1 MFVITTLLLT
11 ISQIMNLQKLH
22 QIQAIRCKIMISD
35 KITHIRYFI
44 TNNIIE
50 QKLKMKRIPFGL
62 RKTTMLIFI
71 LDTTIK
77 IQKIYIN
84 LIKNHLNTPFHF
96 NKKSITKL
104 KIKRTKK
111 SQMSEKTFEMIICN
125 KIRTKQAIKKRSE
138 ERLNTPPVGL
148 EPTTS

>member
-11 ISQIMNLQKLH
+11 ISQIMNLQKLN

-96 NKKSITKL
+96 YKKSITKL
-104 KIKRTKK
+104 
-111 SQMSEKTFEMIICN
+111 
-125 KIRTKQAIKKRSE
+125 
-138 ERLNTPPVGL
+138 
-148 EPTTS
+148 

>member
-11 ISQIMNLQKLH
+11 ISHIMNLQKLH

-35 KITHIRYFI
+35 KITHIRNFI

-50 QKLKMKRIPFGL
+50 QKLKMKSLPFRFRNPTIPV
-62 RKTTMLIFI
+62 FI
-71 LDTTIK
+71 LNTTIK
-77 IQKIYIN
+77 IQKFYIK

-125 KIRTKQAIKKRSE
+125 KIRTK
-138 ERLNTPPVGL
+138 
-148 EPTTS
+148 